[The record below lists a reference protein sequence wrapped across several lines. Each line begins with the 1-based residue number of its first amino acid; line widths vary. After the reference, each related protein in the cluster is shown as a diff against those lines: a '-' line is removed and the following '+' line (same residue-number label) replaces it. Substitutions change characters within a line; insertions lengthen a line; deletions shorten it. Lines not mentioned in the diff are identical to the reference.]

1 MTQSHSSDLDNNT
14 DDLCAGT
21 WSGTLKIWYHLL
33 ILIQAVTVL
42 LSLPEFLDGYL
53 CLQFI

>member
-14 DDLCAGT
+14 DNLCAGT